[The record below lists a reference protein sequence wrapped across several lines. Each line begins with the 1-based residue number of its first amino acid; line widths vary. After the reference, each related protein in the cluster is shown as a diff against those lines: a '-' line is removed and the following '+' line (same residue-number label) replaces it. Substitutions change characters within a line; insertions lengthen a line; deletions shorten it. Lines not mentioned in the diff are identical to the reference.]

1 MLIRLS
7 TNNEYWSLTF
17 PAGETSGCLTLSCI
31 SVRAAPRN
39 LSPTPTTVTDGAG
52 PRSGARDSLWLM
64 RRLKIH
70 NTTVLVLAPARHPKA
85 DSKAVMQFEMD
96 SQLG

>member
-1 MLIRLS
+1 
-7 TNNEYWSLTF
+7 
-17 PAGETSGCLTLSCI
+17 
-31 SVRAAPRN
+31 
-39 LSPTPTTVTDGAG
+39 
-52 PRSGARDSLWLM
+52 M